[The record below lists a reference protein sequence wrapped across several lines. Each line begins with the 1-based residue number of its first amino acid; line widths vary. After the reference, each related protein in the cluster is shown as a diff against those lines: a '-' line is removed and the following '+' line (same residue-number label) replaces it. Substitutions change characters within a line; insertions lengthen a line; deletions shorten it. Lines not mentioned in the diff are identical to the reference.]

1 MVPILSKRLDMD
13 EEETQKSLIHHENEK
28 RYEQLKERSDSLK
41 QEIAQ
46 VMIKCRLKRV
56 TDIMEFTSCGLHV
69 TIRLPMFWNQ
79 SYPLN

>member
-46 VMIKCRLKRV
+46 VVIQRKTV
-56 TDIMEFTSCGLHV
+56 PEAHD
-69 TIRLPMFWNQ
+69 
-79 SYPLN
+79 

>member
-1 MVPILSKRLDMD
+1 MD

-46 VMIKCRLKRV
+46 VMIQRQMSLETHDRHQGV
-56 TDIMEFTSCGLHV
+56 YFLRTSCNFQTPNSLDSD
-69 TIRLPMFWNQ
+69 LP
-79 SYPLN
+79 S

>member
-46 VMIKCRLKRV
+46 VMIQRQITLEMH
-56 TDIMEFTSCGLHV
+56 D
-69 TIRLPMFWNQ
+69 
-79 SYPLN
+79 

>member
-1 MVPILSKRLDMD
+1 MD

-46 VMIKCRLKRV
+46 VVIQRKTMP
-56 TDIMEFTSCGLHV
+56 EAHV
-69 TIRLPMFWNQ
+69 
-79 SYPLN
+79 